1 MTGDPSRDAGT
12 ETWDDHAPGRHIS
25 PPGESALAPSVD
37 LESFTLTAAASAAEA
52 LAQLRRNEY
61 GVAYVIDDD
70 RRVVGAL
77 TDAHVRR
84 AVLDGR
90 PLETPVTG
98 IMSTRP
104 VAAGPSATDAE
115 LIELMLSHRL
125 GCVPVL
131 VDDRLASVR
140 FLDDLPHTRP
150 APTALVMAG
159 GRGVRLRPVTD
170 KVPKPLLRLG
180 SRSIVERIVSAMVP
194 AGVAEVFL
202 AVNYM
207 AEVFEQRL
215 GSGEQL
221 GVQLHYVREE
231 RPMGTA
237 GALSMLP
244 PEAREAQG
252 PILVA
257 NGDIVTT
264 LDFRRLLDFHWRHGG
279 AVTVAGVEYVSDVPY
294 GVLRVAQH
302 HLLSIEE
309 KPERRDLCSA
319 GIYVLEPDVLRL
331 LEPDTPLDMP
341 DLIDGVLAEGLSVQ
355 VFPIMEKW
363 FDIGGTAEFERI
375 LVHFA
380 TGEEE

>member
-1 MTGDPSRDAGT
+1 MTGDPSHDRRAADC
-12 ETWDDHAPGRHIS
+12 DDH
-25 PPGESALAPSVD
+25 PPGENGPGAGERSGMAATVD
-37 LESFTLTAAASAAEA
+37 LESFVLSSDATAAEA
-52 LAQLRRNEY
+52 LPRLRRNGP
-61 GVAYVIDDD
+61 GVLFVVEDD

-77 TDAHVRR
+77 TDAHLRR

-90 PLETPVTG
+90 PLDAPVMD
-98 IMSTRP
+98 IVSTRP
-104 VAAGPSATDAE
+104 VAAGPHAPEAE
-115 LIELMLSHRL
+115 LVELMLSHRL
-125 GCVPVL
+125 TCVPIL
-131 VDDRLASVR
+131 VDGRLVTVR
-140 FLDDLPHTRP
+140 FLEEFRHERP
-150 APTALVMAG
+150 APVALIMAG

-194 AGVAEVFL
+194 TGVAHVFL

-215 GSGEQL
+215 GGGERL
-221 GVQLHYVREE
+221 GVHLHYLREE

-237 GALSMLP
+237 GALSLLP
-244 PEAREAQG
+244 RDVSG

-341 DLIDGVLAEGLSVQ
+341 NLIDGVLAEGLSVQ
-355 VFPIMEKW
+355 VFPVMEKW

-375 LVHFA
+375 LVDFA